1 MLEPSYSSGSAAQ
14 VEEID
19 RELRDQNRRLPLVR
33 TQKRLTF
40 RLSLRTTSGTVGEAV
55 SGAFGN
61 LYNRLTKNGMQEMK
75 AGSDTLHR
83 GFRVR
88 ANDVQ
93 GAQQFLEPHWPKLAE
108 LRNKMGRFSLEYED
122 DMLTLSFADFAPID
136 VQDCN
141 GVRRTGLPSELS
153 VELISES
160 ARQLDFLSAWLE
172 NFLDFE
178 ETRL

>member
-61 LYNRLTKNGMQEMK
+61 LYNRLTKNGMQDMK

-93 GAQQFLEPHWPKLAE
+93 GSAAVSGTSLAE
-108 LRNKMGRFSLEYED
+108 TCGTAE
-122 DMLTLSFADFAPID
+122 
-136 VQDCN
+136 QD
-141 GVRRTGLPSELS
+141 G
-153 VELISES
+153 
-160 ARQLDFLSAWLE
+160 
-172 NFLDFE
+172 
-178 ETRL
+178 